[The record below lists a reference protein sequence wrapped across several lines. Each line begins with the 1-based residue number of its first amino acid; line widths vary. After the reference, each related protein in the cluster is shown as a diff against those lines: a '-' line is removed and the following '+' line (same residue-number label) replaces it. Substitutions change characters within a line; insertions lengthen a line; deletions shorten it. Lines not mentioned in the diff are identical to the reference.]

1 MAARIGV
8 ENLRRGI
15 GRFLVFGV
23 SSLILT
29 VASLLSGCATT
40 EDVDMLRQDMSKLQR
55 EASSSKSELENLK
68 VRTEGVAKEE
78 SFEVVRLNQAEIQS
92 QLSNLAKD
100 IQTLSGRFDENKYF
114 VEKAVKNSS
123 LEMDIMRAQIT
134 ALERQVKEAKDRLNM
149 IEGQLKQP
157 EGQGERTS
165 EESQKEM
172 QTKAESSPMASSGK
186 VAKYEAAYDA
196 FKNKRYRE
204 SREKFEAFIKEFPKD
219 ELSDNAHFWV
229 AETYYGEKDFEGAIL
244 AYETVLKKY
253 PNSQKAPAALLKQ
266 GLSFNEIGDKKT
278 GKVILEQ
285 LMERYPKSR
294 EAELAGK
301 KLEALNKK
309 SVKKK

>member
-8 ENLRRGI
+8 ENLRCGI
-15 GRFLVFGV
+15 GRFLVVGIF
-23 SSLILT
+23 SLTLT
-29 VASLLSGCATT
+29 VSLLSGCATT
-40 EDVDMLRQDMSKLQR
+40 EDVDMLRQDMNKLQR

-78 SFEVVRLNQAEIQS
+78 SFNVVRLNQAEIQS

-114 VEKAVKNSS
+114 VEKAVKDSS

-157 EGQGERTS
+157 EGEAERTS
-165 EESQKEM
+165 EESQKGV

-204 SREKFEAFIKEFPKD
+204 SREKFEAFVKEFPKD

-244 AYETVLKKY
+244 AYETLLKKY

-301 KLEALNKK
+301 KLETLNKK